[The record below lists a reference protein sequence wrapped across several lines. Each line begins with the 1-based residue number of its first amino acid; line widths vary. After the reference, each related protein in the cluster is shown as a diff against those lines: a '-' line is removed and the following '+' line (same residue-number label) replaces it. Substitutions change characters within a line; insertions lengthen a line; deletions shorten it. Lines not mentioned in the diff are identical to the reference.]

1 MAEETLQPVS
11 QYDFNPGRR
20 KKAILTVDGGG
31 MRGAISIA
39 MLAELEDQ
47 TGRPV
52 QDLFDMV
59 GGTSTGAVIA
69 AGIGLGLTAT
79 EMLKTIY
86 LDQLPKAFGGP
97 RGIGFWLRYLATGLR
112 YLYPLEPF
120 LAGLGPLAKDKKVR
134 DLDRAIVLLTTK
146 DMRTGN
152 TYYIVNAGPG
162 ADMFGGWPVSG
173 AVAASGAAPVYFPP
187 VGGNLVDGGVGV
199 YGNPCLATLTEA
211 MEYIGAAQGF
221 VDNGVVCVSLGTGY
235 APTVTAEGEAGRYSI
250 VEWLPYVI
258 GAGMGEAALQQSF
271 SARAIYRNRVDFRRY
286 NPALSR
292 RSIAE
297 VLGVPVPP
305 AVDPATLGLDSNE
318 PDALTM
324 MVALGR
330 AYARAIDWRIPDQM
344 PWNTAGGH
352 DRPAIMPMD
361 WSRTNFR

>member
-1 MAEETLQPVS
+1 MAEETLQPIS

-211 MEYIGAAQGF
+211 MEYIGAARGF
-221 VDNGVVCVSLGTGY
+221 VDNEVICISLGTGY
-235 APTVTAEGEAGRYSI
+235 APQVTAEGEAGRYTI
-250 VEWLPYVI
+250 FKWLPYVI
-258 GAGMGEAALQQSF
+258 GAGMGEASLQQAF
-271 SARAIYRNRVDFRRY
+271 SARAIYRGRVDFRRY
-286 NPALSR
+286 NPLLSR
-292 RSIAE
+292 HNVAD
-297 VLGVPVPP
+297 VLGVAVPP
-305 AVDPATLGLDSNE
+305 TVDPAELSLDSND
-318 PDALTM
+318 PDALTVM
-324 MVALGR
+324 AALGR
-330 AYARAIDWRIPDQM
+330 AYARAIDWRTPNQM
-344 PWNTAGGH
+344 PWDTTGGH
-352 DRPAIMPMD
+352 DRPAITPMN
-361 WSRTNFR
+361 WTKTAFQ